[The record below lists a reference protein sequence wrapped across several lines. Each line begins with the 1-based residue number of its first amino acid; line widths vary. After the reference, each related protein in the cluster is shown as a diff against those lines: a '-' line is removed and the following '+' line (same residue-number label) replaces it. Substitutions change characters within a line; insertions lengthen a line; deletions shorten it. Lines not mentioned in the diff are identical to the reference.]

1 MADEKLSI
9 VFVLFPNVT
18 QLDFTGPLQVLSR
31 LPGADVHLVAR
42 TLDPVST
49 DAVLTLNPTCTFKNC
64 PPADVLC
71 IPGGFGVD
79 DAINDA
85 ELIDFVRR
93 EGARAKYVTS
103 VCTGAFV
110 LGAAGLLQGKR
121 ATTHWAYHDGLVD
134 VGAIP
139 VKERVVRDGNLF
151 TGGGVTAGI
160 DFAFTLAAEIAG
172 DDVAKG
178 LQLGLEY
185 DPAPPFQS
193 GSPDKAP
200 PEALAR
206 MKKFYGPRKAAF
218 KEALIQSLSGTKS
231 HS

>member
-1 MADEKLSI
+1 MNI
-9 VFVLFPNVT
+9 VFVLFPNLT

-31 LPGADVHLVAR
+31 LPGAEVHLAAK
-42 TLDPVST
+42 TLDPVPSDT
-49 DAVLTLNPTCTFKNC
+49 ALKIPPTCVFADC

-79 DAINDA
+79 DAILDK
-85 ELIDFVRR
+85 ELMAFVRR

-110 LGAAGLLQGKR
+110 LGAAGLLKGKR
-121 ATTHWAYHDGLVD
+121 ATTHWAYHEALAD

-139 VKERVVRDGNLF
+139 VRERVVRDGNVF

-160 DFAFTLAAEIAG
+160 DFAFALAAEIAG
-172 DDVAKG
+172 EDFARA

-185 DPAPPFQS
+185 DPAPPFDS
-193 GSPDKAP
+193 GSPEKAAP
-200 PEALAR
+200 QALDAVKKRYAPRFEAFRAALAR
-206 MKKFYGPRKAAF
+206 AIDN
-218 KEALIQSLSGTKS
+218 ESVS
-231 HS
+231 

>member
-1 MADEKLSI
+1 MNI
-9 VFVLFPNVT
+9 VFVLYTNLT

-31 LPGADVHLVAR
+31 LPDASVHLAAK
-42 TLDPVST
+42 TIDPVST
-49 DAVLTLNPTCTFKNC
+49 DAVLKIPPTTTFADC

-85 ELIDFVRR
+85 ALMDFVKR

-110 LGAAGLLQGKR
+110 LGAAGLLKGKR
-121 ATTHWAYHDGLVD
+121 ATTHWAFHSALEG

-139 VKERVVRDGNLF
+139 VRERVVRDGNIF

-172 DDVAKG
+172 EAFASS
-178 LQLGLEY
+178 LQLGIEY
-185 DPAPPFQS
+185 DPAPPFAA

-200 PEALAR
+200 AEVLKLVEAFYAPPLEAFRAALAR
-206 MKKFYGPRKAAF
+206 SMGN
-218 KEALIQSLSGTKS
+218 S
-231 HS
+231 

>member
-1 MADEKLSI
+1 MTKEKLTI
-9 VFVLFPNVT
+9 AFILFPNVT

-31 LPGADVHLVAR
+31 LPGANVHLVAR
-42 TLDPVST
+42 TLAPITT
-49 DAVLTLNPTCTFKNC
+49 DSVLTLNPTVTFDDC
-64 PPADVLC
+64 PPVDVLC
-71 IPGGFGVD
+71 VPGGFGVD
-79 DAINDA
+79 DAIIDD
-85 ELIDFVRR
+85 ELMAFVKR

-121 ATTHWAYHDGLVD
+121 ATTHWVYHGELEK
-134 VGAIP
+134 VGATP
-139 VKERVVRDGNLF
+139 VKERVVRDGNVF

-172 DDVAKG
+172 EDYARA

-185 DPAPPFQS
+185 DPMPPFDE

-200 PEALAR
+200 PAAVDLVTKRYAERLNAFRAALE
-206 MKKFYGPRKAAF
+206 K
-218 KEALIQSLSGTKS
+218 SLGRSAD
-231 HS
+231 